1 MRKLF
6 PCILS
11 LGLLS
16 CTQIFS
22 GKGGNIESLDG
33 SGGSNSQ
40 VNNEKLPP
48 AQYVKWVEDEQN
60 GLKKSKTIDDIIYTA
75 QYKPCQYVV
84 CEEEK
89 KMAIADSTI
98 KQEVSELGGMQYMN
112 LKIELKNGSGEFLRY
127 GISTREEYNE
137 RVNYFSFGMQKDVQ
151 LVDAGDT
158 LPCLLFHYERLYS
171 IAPYGTFLLA
181 FPKGKNIDG
190 DKTLIIFDHVFNTGI
205 VKLFFKGSDLKNT
218 PQLEAI

>member
-6 PCILS
+6 PYILS
-11 LGLLS
+11 IGLVS
-16 CTQIFS
+16 CSQMYSREGSMGQS
-22 GKGGNIESLDG
+22 GSDPSGN
-33 SGGSNSQ
+33 NSQ

-48 AQYVKWVEDEQN
+48 GQYVKWVEDDQN
-60 GLKKSKTIDDIIYTA
+60 GLKKVKTIDDIIYTA

-89 KMAIADSTI
+89 KTELADSI
-98 KQEVSELGGMQYMN
+98 VKQRVSELGGMQYIN
-112 LKIELKNGSGEFLRY
+112 LKIEITDQNGEFLRH
-127 GISTREEYNE
+127 GISTTEEYND
-137 RVNYFSFGMQKDVQ
+137 RINYFSFGMQKDVQ

-158 LPCLLFHYERLYS
+158 LPCLLFHFERLYNV
-171 IAPYGTFLLA
+171 APYGTFLLA
-181 FPKGKNIDG
+181 FPKGKNTDG
-190 DKTLIIFDHVFNTGI
+190 DKTLIIYDHVFNTGI